1 MRNTDK
7 EYFSIDKVL
16 FTFKETL
23 NLLGLIGNQCLY
35 QQYFRPV
42 LLEGFLMQQ

>member
-7 EYFSIDKVL
+7 EYFSIDKVF

-23 NLLGLIGNQCLY
+23 NILGLIGNQCWY
-35 QQYFRPV
+35 Q
-42 LLEGFLMQQ
+42 